1 MRHQRELHAGDVD
14 TDTHRAVGMFVSSLV
29 RLRPHAM
36 LCYLLLCVCA
46 STTLGSI
53 YGRVQQWCVRI
64 ARCCRAMPAALP
76 ASLLCLSEHFGP
88 STRVLHR
95 PCLLLPCHTG
105 VAYFLQQVAPVL
117 SSVGQACLQHEMT
130 PKFKWT
136 WQLWHATPPLLQNN
150 PPGSIHAWVRATPHA
165 WPPLPCCS

>member
-1 MRHQRELHAGDVD
+1 MLTLTHIELSGCLFRRSFVCGRMRCCATCFSVY
-14 TDTHRAVGMFVSSLV
+14 V
-29 RLRPHAM
+29 RPQPWTQ
-36 LCYLLLCVCA
+36 
-46 STTLGSI
+46 STGGGSN
-53 YGRVQQWCVRI
+53 I